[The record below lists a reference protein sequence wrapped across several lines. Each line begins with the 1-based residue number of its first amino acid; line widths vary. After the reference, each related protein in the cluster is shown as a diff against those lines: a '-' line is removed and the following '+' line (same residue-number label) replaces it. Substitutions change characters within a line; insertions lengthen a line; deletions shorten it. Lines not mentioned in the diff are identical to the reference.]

1 LFEVFFVLGWCMQ
14 NATHVADVCPQ
25 AGVLK
30 RSCFA
35 QYKSESFAGLFFCSV
50 ETRCLNPRWLA
61 RQFKFPFL
69 YHVSLFLCH
78 LSPLTP
84 FISIAE
90 LRCNMGRNNLV
101 FFAVTG
107 YSFTVII
114 KTSAWMMRGW
124 LHPILWIN
132 QSGEHLQFQVG
143 WKSPTVTT
151 HWRAT
156 GNVTAVH

>member
-1 LFEVFFVLGWCMQ
+1 MQ
-14 NATHVADVCPQ
+14 NATHVAAVCPQ
-25 AGVLK
+25 AGVLNG
-30 RSCFA
+30 SCFA
-35 QYKSESFAGLFFCSV
+35 QYKSESFVGLFFFSV
-50 ETRCLNPRWLA
+50 ETRSLTPRWLA

-69 YHVSLFLCH
+69 YHVSLFLCD

-84 FISIAE
+84 FVSIAE
-90 LRCNMGRNNLV
+90 LRCNMGRKNLV

-114 KTSAWMMRGW
+114 KTSAWMMSGW
-124 LHPILWIN
+124 LHLILWIN

-143 WKSPTVTT
+143 WKSPTATT

-156 GNVTAVH
+156 GNVTVVH